1 MIESKVIKTSKYF
14 TYTLYDNGDI
24 TKTTNNVDFERES
37 PLSQYEDENGIYVW
51 LGKNKQYVKSLV
63 ARNFLEGDYWSG
75 CVIEHLDGNA
85 NNCAADNLRC
95 VHRDKS
101 GDKKVYTKVSVNGI
115 EYDSIAAA
123 ERALFV
129 SQGYLSKY
137 FKGQVAG
144 KVIEGY
150 DVKLMEE

>member
-1 MIESKVIKTSKYF
+1 MTKSKVIKTSKYF

-51 LGKNKQYVKSLV
+51 LGKNKQYIKSLV
-63 ARNFLEGDYWSG
+63 ARNFLEDSYWSG

-101 GDKKVYTKVSVNGI
+101 GDSKIYTKVSVDGI

-129 SQGYLSKY
+129 SQGYLTKY

-144 KVIEGY
+144 QI
-150 DVKLMEE
+150 VKGHDIQLVER